1 MSLEKEKILQRVEQA
16 LTTLRPHL
24 ETDGGDIEIVEL
36 TDDMV
41 LRFRWLGNCETCSM
55 STMTMKGGVE
65 HTVKSFVPEIKAVE
79 AVNGLF
85 FSMED

>member
-1 MSLEKEKILQRVEQA
+1 MSLEKEDILQRVEQA

-24 ETDGGDIEIVEL
+24 EIDGGDIEIVEL

-65 HTVKSFVPEIKAVE
+65 HTIMSFVPEVKAVE
-79 AVNGLF
+79 AINGLF
-85 FSMED
+85 IA

>member
-1 MSLEKEKILQRVEQA
+1 MNLDKEQILQRVEQA

-24 ETDGGDIEIVEL
+24 EIDGGDIEIVEL
-36 TDDMV
+36 TDEMV
-41 LRFRWLGNCETCSM
+41 LRFKWLGNCETCSM

-65 HTVKSFVPEIKAVE
+65 QTIMSFVPEVKAVE

-85 FSMED
+85 IA

>member
-1 MSLEKEKILQRVEQA
+1 MSLEKEEILQRVEQA

-24 ETDGGDIEIVEL
+24 EIDGGDIEIVEL
-36 TDDMV
+36 TDNMV

-65 HTVKSFVPEIKAVE
+65 HTILSFVPEIKAVE

-85 FSMED
+85 IA